1 MSEPKRTIPL
11 FPLGVVLLP
20 SMPLPLHIFE
30 ERYKLMIGECWEQ
43 HNEFGVVY
51 QDDRKIHQ
59 KGCTARVARITKR
72 YDDERLDILTQG
84 VNRFKIMGINE
95 EKPYLQ
101 AKVVHFD
108 DKREE
113 RVRETDGLIRDGIEL
128 LQQLDLMT
136 GQTRDYAA
144 ISGLDYKTISFL
156 FCYNDGF
163 TPDEKQKFLELTS
176 TNERITKSV
185 ESLRKVIELKQM
197 KDEIKRIVGGNGNP
211 RSK

>member
-1 MSEPKRTIPL
+1 MTEAKHTIPL

-43 HNEFGVVY
+43 QKEFGVVY

-72 YDDERLDILTQG
+72 YDDGRLDIMTQG
-84 VNRFKIMGINE
+84 VNRFKITSVNE
-95 EKPYLQ
+95 EKPYFQ
-101 AKVVHFD
+101 AKVIYFD
-108 DKREE
+108 DESEDRTK
-113 RVRETDGLIRDGIEL
+113 ETDRLIRDGIEL
-128 LQQLDLMT
+128 LKKFDRMT

-144 ISGLDYKTISFL
+144 ISGLDQKTISFL
-156 FCYNDGF
+156 FSYNDGF
-163 TPDEKQKFLELTS
+163 TPDEKQQFLELTS
-176 TNERITKSV
+176 TNQRIAKSV
-185 ESLRKVIELKQM
+185 DSLRQVIELKQM
-197 KDEIKRIVGGNGNP
+197 TDEIKRIVGGNGNP